1 MKGEAGMWET
11 VTIRS
16 DQVKSYSL
24 TMHADN
30 QKLQLDLTRPGKD
43 ILHFCPSQQ
52 KVATISFESSID
64 ISSALVSA
72 IGQEK
77 FQLPQVILVYLSC

>member
-1 MKGEAGMWET
+1 MWET

-24 TMHADN
+24 TMHADSE
-30 QKLQLDLTRPGKD
+30 KLQLDLTQPGKD